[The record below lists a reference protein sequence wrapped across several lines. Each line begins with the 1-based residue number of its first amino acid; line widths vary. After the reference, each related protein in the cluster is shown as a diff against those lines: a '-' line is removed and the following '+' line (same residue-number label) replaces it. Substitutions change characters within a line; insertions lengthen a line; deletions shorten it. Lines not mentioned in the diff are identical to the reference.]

1 MAEMD
6 INRAVAAIDAFVK
19 TFESSGAKPV
29 EVRVRPSGDDV
40 NVIKVW
46 VDLGTSKVDTGA
58 WAKALEAAIKK
69 SVTDASGF
77 ELAVRAE
84 AGT

>member
-1 MAEMD
+1 
-6 INRAVAAIDAFVK
+6 VK

-29 EVRVRPSGDDV
+29 EIQVRPSGDDI
-40 NVIKVW
+40 NAIKVW

-69 SVTDASGF
+69 NVADASGF
-77 ELAVRAE
+77 ELVVRAE
-84 AGT
+84 AGG